1 MSTPPPPLPAEI
13 AGRYQV
19 ESRLGAGAF
28 GTVYKAKDKLLGRRV
43 AIKTIRLDGL
53 VATQTALEELVERF
67 QREARVSAQLRHPG
81 IVTIYDV
88 GEADGANY
96 LAMEFIEGSGLDRI
110 IAGERRVAPGRAA
123 AICAQVAEALHYAHE
138 QGVVHRDIKPAN
150 IMIEAGDRV
159 KVADFGI
166 AKVKDAG
173 EQQLTATGSL
183 LGTPSYMSPEQARGQ
198 QLDGRSDLF
207 SLGCVLYEMLK
218 GRKAFQ
224 GDSITALLFK
234 IIAEEPPP
242 LRDDDP
248 EIPDELEAIVRK
260 ALAKSP
266 ADRYANGQEMS
277 DALRAVASAGS
288 LPTLKAAAPGAT
300 PATRVLPA
308 TAPGA
313 STAVTEAPTAQ
324 TDAPTVVGAAPTL
337 GRPVASPPP
346 PPPAAVRRPAPPA
359 VPPPPPRAAAAPARV
374 PALALGL
381 LAVGALGLLVIA
393 AGGAWWFLGRGPQ
406 PVATATATPDPAPVV
421 TPPPSAPAQDAGAP
435 EATPVPNSAEEREP
449 EPAPEPAPT
458 ASAATR
464 TADARTAGR
473 EGGAGRAMTAPP
485 VPAPTPAA
493 AGETTRPG
501 FEHLDDE
508 VDGGEPDGGEAGRR
522 VAEAFRS
529 GGGSSAPSGR
539 FAPRARSPQG
549 LRLPERPAVATLRH
563 LIDAQ
568 DTYARREGR
577 YGSLSE
583 LASAG
588 VLRLDVPLRG
598 DGFQRRGYRFE
609 LQLGDEEFRVSARP
623 LLPGLRSFQGDESGR
638 IQ

>member
-1 MSTPPPPLPAEI
+1 LSSSSPPLPEEI

-28 GTVYKAKDKLLGRRV
+28 GTVYKAKDKLLGRKV

-88 GEADGANY
+88 GEADGAHY
-96 LAMEFIEGSGLDRI
+96 LAMEFIDGTGLDRI

-123 AICAQVAEALHYAHE
+123 GICAQVAEALHYAHE

-242 LRDDDP
+242 LREDDP

-260 ALAKSP
+260 ALSKSP
-266 ADRYANGQEMS
+266 ADRYADGQEMA
-277 DALRAVASAGS
+277 DALRAVASVGS
-288 LPTLKAAAPGAT
+288 LPTLKGASPGAT
-300 PATRVLPA
+300 PATRVLP
-308 TAPGA
+308 TAAA

-324 TDAPTVVGAAPTL
+324 TDAPTVVGAAPTV
-337 GRPVASPPP
+337 GRTAAPPPPPP
-346 PPPAAVRRPAPPA
+346 PPPAAARRP
-359 VPPPPPRAAAAPARV
+359 VPPPPALRPAAAAPARV

-381 LAVGALGLLVIA
+381 LAAGALGLLVIA
-393 AGGAWWFLGRGPQ
+393 AGAAWWFLGRGTQ
-406 PVATATATPDPAPVV
+406 PTATATATPDPAPVV
-421 TPPPSAPAQDAGAP
+421 TPPPSTPTRDAVAP
-435 EATPVPNSAEEREP
+435 EATPVPSGPADA
-449 EPAPEPAPT
+449 EPATQPESTPA
-458 ASAATR
+458 SATR
-464 TADARTAGR
+464 TADARPGSR
-473 EGGAGRAMTAPP
+473 EGGAGRAMTEPA
-485 VPAPTPAA
+485 VPTASPAA
-493 AGETTRPG
+493 GGETTRAG
-501 FEHLDDE
+501 FEHLDEE
-508 VDGGEPDGGEAGRR
+508 VDEGADDGGGEAGRR

-529 GGGSSAPSGR
+529 GGGSSAPAGR
-539 FAPRARSPQG
+539 FAPRARSPKG

-563 LIDAQ
+563 LMSAQ
-568 DTYARREGR
+568 EAYARREGR

-583 LASAG
+583 LATAG

-609 LQLGDEEFRVSARP
+609 MQLGDEEFRVHARP

>member
-1 MSTPPPPLPAEI
+1 MSSSPPPLPAEI

-266 ADRYANGQEMS
+266 ADRYANGQEMA

-308 TAPGA
+308 TAPAA
-313 STAVTEAPTAQ
+313 STTLMPRDYNARYGATGNLNVLLAQLHGECVTELLLR
-324 TDAPTVVGAAPTL
+324 L
-337 GRPVASPPP
+337 GSL
-346 PPPAAVRRPAPPA
+346 
-359 VPPPPPRAAAAPARV
+359 RAKAAAPQAVLIDQFASNPRVLQQALSLPEGCRLVTRTGGEADVACAAASVLAR
-374 PALALGL
+374 AEFLNGL
-381 LAVGALGLLVIA
+381 RTLSTEYGQDLPPGAGSPVIK
-393 AGGAWWFLGRGPQ
+393 AGREFKRAF
-406 PVATATATPDPAPVV
+406 
-421 TPPPSAPAQDAGAP
+421 GAP
-435 EATPVPNSAEEREP
+435 ELAK
-449 EPAPEPAPT
+449 
-458 ASAATR
+458 
-464 TADARTAGR
+464 
-473 EGGAGRAMTAPP
+473 
-485 VPAPTPAA
+485 
-493 AGETTRPG
+493 
-501 FEHLDDE
+501 
-508 VDGGEPDGGEAGRR
+508 
-522 VAEAFRS
+522 VAKTHFK
-529 GGGSSAPSGR
+529 
-539 FAPRARSPQG
+539 
-549 LRLPERPAVATLRH
+549 T
-563 LIDAQ
+563 
-568 DTYARREGR
+568 
-577 YGSLSE
+577 
-583 LASAG
+583 LAS
-588 VLRLDVPLRG
+588 L
-598 DGFQRRGYRFE
+598 
-609 LQLGDEEFRVSARP
+609 
-623 LLPGLRSFQGDESGR
+623 
-638 IQ
+638 